1 MRVLYSCI
9 ILLFSAFNAL
19 ALTVESTSGK
29 LATLIT
35 DKSITELEVSGTIN
49 AIDFKFIADS
59 LNLTSLNLSDAT
71 IESCTTTTPLFTS
84 ANSFENNTL
93 PGGCFANSKLHSV
106 VLPNSLT
113 AIGEGAF
120 LCCDN
125 ISSITLPQHLN
136 TISDYAFS
144 ACNALENIEIPA
156 SVTTIG
162 TGAFS
167 HCPSLKSVTVIDSES
182 ANDLTIKDNAFTG
195 CTSLTSANMGNR
207 TASIGKY
214 AFSNCSAS
222 EFTVTLG
229 NNSKLSDIGEG
240 AFLESGLSQFDF
252 SQCPLVSVI
261 PMYAF
266 ASSKLTKVEIPS
278 SVQFIG
284 EGAFFYNTQ
293 VTSITLDKN
302 QESISKLQFAG
313 CNASASTGLT
323 DTTQEIGEY
332 AYYGWNNTEKLF
344 IPSNVSYINN
354 HAFANM
360 NKLARIASANT
371 TAPQMGNAVFDG
383 IIPSNVFLATKVDS
397 QGYDT
402 DSQWKEFSLL
412 LNGDA
417 DNNKRININDIT
429 SIISN
434 NKGKQPKSF
443 MFEAADANVDN
454 NIDDNDVNDIIN
466 AILQQ

>member
-1 MRVLYSCI
+1 MRILYSCLI
-9 ILLFSAFNAL
+9 TLFTAFNAL
-19 ALTVESTSGK
+19 AVTVQNTAGN
-29 LATLIT
+29 LASLIT

-49 AIDFKFIADS
+49 SVDFKFIADS
-59 LNLTSLNLSDAT
+59 LNLASLNLNEAT
-71 IESCTTTTPLFTS
+71 IESCTTNIPLFTS
-84 ANSFENNTL
+84 ANTYEGNTL
-93 PGGCFANSKLHSV
+93 PSGCFANSKMKTI

-120 LCCDN
+120 LCCDSLTT
-125 ISSITLPQHLN
+125 IVLPQQLV
-136 TISDYAFS
+136 TIADYAFS
-144 ACNALENIEIPA
+144 ACNSLEGITIPA
-156 SVTTIG
+156 SVTNIG
-162 TGAFS
+162 KGAFS
-167 HCPSLKSVTVIDSES
+167 HCPALKSVTVEDAEAASNLII
-182 ANDLTIKDNAFTG
+182 NDNVFVG
-195 CTSLTSANMGNR
+195 CESLTAVNLGNR
-207 TASIGKY
+207 TSAIGKY
-214 AFSNCSAS
+214 AFSNCSAA
-222 EFTVTLG
+222 EFAITLG
-229 NNSKLSDIGEG
+229 TDSKLAEIGEG

-252 SQCPLVSVI
+252 TLCPLVKII

-266 ASSKLTKVEIPS
+266 ASSKLSKIEIPS

-293 VTSITLDKN
+293 VTSISLDKN

-313 CNASASTGLT
+313 CNTSETTGLT
-323 DTTQEIGEY
+323 DATQEIGEY
-332 AYYGWNNTEKLF
+332 AYYGWDNTEKLF
-344 IPSNVSYINN
+344 IPANVSFINDQ
-354 HAFANM
+354 AFANM

-371 TAPQMGNAVFDG
+371 TAPQLGNNVFEG
-383 IIPSNVFLATKVDS
+383 IMPNNVFLATKIES

-402 DSQWKEFSLL
+402 DEQWKEFHHL

-443 MFEAADANVDN
+443 IFEAADANIDN
-454 NIDDNDVNDIIN
+454 NVDEKDVNDIIN